1 MTTLIEFLKERLD
14 EDEAVALAVEDNSAP
29 WKGQWRNDEGH
40 AIRTENGWVLTY
52 AREGRPFAPGFLD
65 HVARHDP
72 ARVLRE
78 VAAKRRVLA
87 RHCTPAP
94 DDYRAKYGGEFG
106 CVGCGDWES
115 GSADIVWNVEY
126 IENCPE
132 LRDLA
137 APYSDHEAYQAE
149 WRIE

>member
-1 MTTLIEFLKERLD
+1 VTSLRDFIAARLD
-14 EDEAVALAVEDNSAP
+14 EDFDVATAAGSGRWVHEGHGRVGDDSADDY
-29 WKGQWRNDEGH
+29 NDYVIVYDEG
-40 AIRTENGWVLTY
+40 APTE
-52 AREGRPFAPGFLD
+52 AQAD
-65 HVARHDP
+65 HIARHDP

-87 RHCTPAP
+87 RHCTPEA
-94 DDYRAKYGGEFG
+94 DDYRAKYGGELG

-137 APYSDHEAYQAE
+137 APFSDHPDFDPN
-149 WRIE
+149 WSTT